1 MSAAPE
7 SQRLSAIG
15 AFGTN
20 DSICCFAQENLM
32 ARTHLPLNAL
42 RAFESSARHLSFTLA
57 AAELNVTQAAV
68 SQQVRGLEARLG
80 VALFRRLPRG
90 LALTDE
96 GHALLPVL
104 EESFGRMEAVV
115 QQFDNGHF
123 FEVLTVGVVGTFA
136 VGWLLPRL
144 REFQHDCPFVDLRLM
159 THNNVVDLAG
169 EGLDCAIR
177 FGDGN
182 WPGLKSEHLMAAPL
196 AVLCAPAVAA
206 RINRPKD
213 LAQQTLLRSYR
224 AEDWPAW
231 FAAAGAACPP
241 IRGPVFDSSRLMVEA
256 AMQGAG
262 VALAPAS
269 MFERELD
276 EGRLVRPLATEVM
289 TGSYWLVRLKSRKP
303 SAAMEAFRR
312 WLGEKMGYIEASS
325 ITR

>member
-1 MSAAPE
+1 
-7 SQRLSAIG
+7 
-15 AFGTN
+15 
-20 DSICCFAQENLM
+20 M

-80 VALFRRLPRG
+80 APLFRRLPRG
-90 LALTDE
+90 LALSDE

-104 EESFGRMEAVV
+104 ADAFGRMEAVV

-144 REFQHDCPFVDLRLM
+144 RLFQQSCPFIDLRLM

-169 EGLDCAIR
+169 EGLDFAIR
-177 FGDGN
+177 FGDGT
-182 WPGLKSEHLMAAPL
+182 WQGLQSEHLLAAPL
-196 AVLCAPAVAA
+196 AVLCTPAIAA
-206 RINRPKD
+206 RIARPQD
-213 LAQQTLLRSYR
+213 LAHETLLRSYR
-224 AEDWPAW
+224 PDDWPGW
-231 FAAAGAACPP
+231 FAAAGVACPA

-269 MFERELD
+269 MFERELG

-289 TGSYWLVRLKSRKP
+289 TGSYWLTRLRSRAP
-303 SAAMEAFRR
+303 GPAMEAFGT
-312 WLGEKMGYIEASS
+312 WLLAQTGYIDASS
-325 ITR
+325 ISR

>member
-1 MSAAPE
+1 
-7 SQRLSAIG
+7 
-15 AFGTN
+15 
-20 DSICCFAQENLM
+20 M
-32 ARTHLPLNAL
+32 ARAHLPLNAL

-57 AAELNVTQAAV
+57 ADELNVTQAAV

-90 LALTDE
+90 LALSDE
-96 GHALLPVL
+96 GQALLPVL
-104 EESFGRMEAVV
+104 AESFGRMEAVV
-115 QQFDNGHF
+115 QQFDNGRF

-144 REFQHDCPFVDLRLM
+144 RLFQQGCPFVDLRLM

-169 EGLDCAIR
+169 EGLDFAIR

-182 WPGLKSEHLMAAPL
+182 WPGLKAEHLMAAPL
-196 AVLCAPAVAA
+196 SVLCAPAIAA
-206 RINRPKD
+206 RIARPRD

-231 FAAAGAACPP
+231 FAATGTGCPA

-276 EGRLVRPLATEVM
+276 EGRLVRPLSTEVM

-312 WLGEKMGYIEASS
+312 WLLDYIEVSS
-325 ITR
+325 IAR